1 MIKKIFFLSIFIFN
15 ITFSQT
21 DTLLILSEV
30 MFSPTSGNNEFIE
43 IYNLSST
50 QSVDLSAYKIKYYSS
65 TADQIVDAGFGTTL
79 LPNSYAIIFENDY
92 DIPTGIYNGLVPANA
107 LILKI
112 TDNSF
117 GSSGMANTTSRPLW
131 ILNAI
136 DDSVDYYFY
145 SANNSTAISDEKK
158 ILNHDSLQTNWA
170 NSLVTNGTPGFT
182 NSVTPTNYDLDLYS
196 LSFSPANPI
205 AGDDVTINVKVRN
218 NGFLTANN
226 YSIEIFNDL
235 NADSIGDISERI
247 FTQNYFNLIPADSI
261 SASTILSAL
270 SAGTYQIIAKVNF
283 AEDQFLN
290 NNSLIDQFTVLQPGN
305 NFNDIVINEIMYAPS
320 SGEPEW
326 IELYNRTNEEINL
339 KNWKL
344 SDAATTITITN
355 EDKIVNPNSFIV
367 ATKDSTILNYYNV
380 QSEIIEANVPSLN
393 NTGDAI
399 VIKDI
404 NSSVIDSVSYLPSWG
419 GNINGKSLERIS
431 VDSLSNHPMNWGTSI
446 SINKATPGTP
456 NSLTPKD
463 NDLAISSFKSL
474 TDFGIVGEE
483 IQFEVVAK
491 NIGLNPSTNFVI
503 NLYRDAN
510 QDSIIQQSEL
520 ISSQSGNSINQ
531 NDSSAFNFITNNFVS
546 GKNIFIAFVEISVDD
561 DTTNNKVFA
570 NVNGVF
576 INEERN
582 DIVINEIMYAPDSPQ
597 PEWIEIFNRSNK
609 TIDLKNYQIADG
621 GDTVK
626 VINQTKVLNPNEFF
640 VIAKDS
646 TILNYFNISS
656 DFAIATFPSLN
667 NSEDKIVLLD
677 SLNRVIDSLHYYS
690 RWGGTNGK
698 SLERIDVNISSI
710 DSSNW
715 KTSSSIFHATPG
727 TYNSVTQKDYDIK
740 VQNILFA
747 PKYPLNGNNVNISTL
762 IKNIGKSL
770 AQFSINLYEDT
781 NLDSLPDLLIETIS
795 NQNLAVND
803 SSTYQFNYQIQNL
816 QSKKGFFI
824 KAVFNQD
831 QDTTNNFYYNT
842 IEPGFPNQTI
852 VINEIMFAP
861 FGGEP
866 EWIEL
871 YNNSDVEINLK
882 DWAIWDVVTTPVKA
896 TIKND
901 FVILAKSFAVL
912 TKDSSITNYHR
923 LISSPILEISL
934 PSFNND
940 EDGVVLKDN
949 RGITIDSVLYL
960 NQWGGTNGF
969 SIERISTTGLSN
981 NQLNWAS
988 SLDIEQSTPGRINS
1002 ITPKEFDLSVNN
1014 ILFTPRFPTN
1024 GDNVSITAKIKN
1036 NGHQLAQSFITEF
1049 YIDTDSNN
1057 VVDLLLSSVS
1067 SSNLNSGDSI
1077 LVTATSQIQN
1087 LQKEILT
1094 AVRVVYVSDE
1104 DTLNNY
1110 YEKYIQPGFAENIV
1124 KINEV
1129 MYNPS
1134 DNKPEWVEFVN
1145 ASSDSIN
1152 IKDWFV
1158 SDVLTTPTKN
1168 IITGEAVYINPNELF
1183 IVARDTSFSS
1193 AYPNVISK
1201 IFFANFGSLGN
1212 TSDGIVIYDFRN
1224 GIIDSLFYRSSWGGN
1239 KGYSLERISL
1249 NEQTN
1254 DSTNWV
1260 TSLDVNGSTPG
1271 RINSINS
1278 VPSYERNDLVI
1289 NEIMY
1294 DPETNN
1300 SEYIEFYN
1308 LSSDSVN
1315 IGGWSIE
1322 DENGNS
1328 YNLSETS
1335 FIVAPKEYFIL
1346 IADSSAITEYNLFD
1360 YTNKNI
1366 IGESSLGLLNTG
1378 ELILLKD
1385 VRGNVIDSIFYVDD
1399 WNNRNIASTQNKSL
1413 ERINPNLNGNDPLNW
1428 STCVNSI
1435 GGTPGNQNSIFAE
1448 NLNGEKNISVNPNP
1462 FSPDNDGFE
1471 DFTIINYNLTQT
1483 ISQVRIKIFD
1493 SKGRSVRTLLN
1504 NQASGQNGSVIF
1516 DGLDEEGKALRI
1528 GIYIIFLE
1536 ALNDNSGV
1544 VETLKTV
1551 VVVARKL

>member
-1 MIKKIFFLSIFIFN
+1 
-15 ITFSQT
+15 
-21 DTLLILSEV
+21 
-30 MFSPTSGNNEFIE
+30 MFSPASGNNEFIE
-43 IYNLSST
+43 IYNLSNT
-50 QSVDLSAYKIKYYSS
+50 QSVDLSSYKIKYYTS
-65 TADQIVDAGFGTTL
+65 TADQIIDAGFGTTL
-79 LPNSYAIIFENDY
+79 APNSYAIIFENDY

-131 ILNAI
+131 LLNAAN
-136 DDSVDYYFY
+136 DSVDYYFY
-145 SANNSTAISDEKK
+145 SANNSSTFSDEKI
-158 ILNHDSLQTNWA
+158 ILNRDTLQTNWA

-182 NSVTPTNYDLDLYS
+182 NSVTPTNYDLGLYS
-196 LSFSPANPI
+196 LTFSPSNPI
-205 AGDDVTINVKVRN
+205 ASNDVTINVKVKN
-218 NGFLTANN
+218 NGILVASN
-226 YSIEIFNDL
+226 YSLEIFNDL

-247 FTQNYFNLIPADSI
+247 FTQNYSNLLPADSI
-261 SASTILSAL
+261 SASTILSSL
-270 SAGTYQIIAKVNF
+270 SAGTYQIIAKINF

-305 NFNDIVINEIMYAPS
+305 SFNDIVINEIMYAPS

-326 IELYNRTNEEINL
+326 IELYNRTNEDINL

-344 SDAATTITITN
+344 SDAATTIIITN
-355 EDKIVNPNSFIV
+355 EDKFVNPNSFIV
-367 ATKDSTILNYYNV
+367 VTKDSTILNYYNV

-399 VIKDI
+399 VVRDV
-404 NSSVIDSVSYLPSWG
+404 NSSKIDSVSYLPAWG
-419 GNINGKSLERIS
+419 GNSGGKSLERIS
-431 VDSLSNHPMNWGTSI
+431 VDQLSNDPANWSSSI
-446 SINKATPGTP
+446 SLNKATPGTT
-456 NSLTPKD
+456 NSITPKD
-463 NDLAISSFKSL
+463 NDLTISSFKSL
-474 TDFGIVGEE
+474 TEFGIVGEE

-510 QDSIIQQSEL
+510 QDSVIQQSEL

-561 DTTNNKVFA
+561 DSTNNKVFA

-609 TIDLKNYQIADG
+609 TIDLKNYQLADA

-626 VINQTKVLNPNEFF
+626 VINQSKILNSNEFF

-646 TILNYFNISS
+646 TIFNYFNINSG
-656 DFAIATFPSLN
+656 FVIAAFPSLN

-715 KTSSSIFHATPG
+715 KTSLNIFNATPG
-727 TYNSVTQKDYDIK
+727 TYNSVTRKDYDIQ
-740 VQNILFA
+740 VEDILFT
-747 PKYPLNGNNVNISTL
+747 PEFPLVGDNVNVAAFV
-762 IKNIGKSL
+762 KNIGKNSV
-770 AQFSINLYEDT
+770 QFSINLYEDT

-852 VINEIMFAP
+852 VVNEIMFAP

-866 EWIEL
+866 EWIEI
-871 YNNSDVEINLK
+871 YNNSEVEINLK
-882 DWAIWDVVTTPVKA
+882 DWTIWDVITTPVKA
-896 TIKND
+896 IIKND
-901 FVILAKSFAVL
+901 FYISAKSFAVL

-923 LISSPILEISL
+923 LISSPLLEISL

-960 NQWGGTNGF
+960 NQWGVTNGY
-969 SIERISTTGLSN
+969 SLERISASNSSN
-981 NQLNWAS
+981 NQTNWAS

-1014 ILFTPRFPTN
+1014 ILFAPRFPTN

-1036 NGHQLAQSFITEF
+1036 NGNQSAQSFITEF

-1057 VVDLLLSSVS
+1057 VVDLLLNSVS
-1067 SSNLNSGDSI
+1067 SSNLISDDSVI
-1077 LVTATSQIQN
+1077 VTATSQIQN

-1094 AVRVVYVSDE
+1094 AVRVVYLSDE

-1110 YEKYIQPGFAENIV
+1110 FEKSIQPGFAENIV

-1129 MYNPS
+1129 MYNT
-1134 DNKPEWVEFVN
+1134 NEGKPEWIEFIN
-1145 ASSDSIN
+1145 TTSDSIN
-1152 IKDWFV
+1152 IKNWFV
-1158 SDVLTTPTKN
+1158 SDVLTTPTKSF
-1168 IITGEAVYINPNELF
+1168 IAIDDVYINPNEVF
-1183 IVARDTSFSS
+1183 IVTKDTSFNS
-1193 AYPNVISK
+1193 AYPNVTAK
-1201 IFFANFGSLGN
+1201 VFYTNFGSLGN

-1224 GIIDSLFYRSSWGGN
+1224 GIIDSLFYRSSWGGK

-1249 NEQTN
+1249 NELTN

-1294 DPETNN
+1294 DPEINN

-1315 IGGWSIE
+1315 IGGWIIE
-1322 DENGNS
+1322 DENGNN
-1328 YNLSETS
+1328 YKLTETS
-1335 FIVAPKEYFIL
+1335 FVIPPQQYFIL
-1346 IADSSAITEYNLFD
+1346 IADSSALSIYNLFD
-1360 YTNKNI
+1360 YENKNI
-1366 IGESSLGLLNTG
+1366 IGESSLGLVNTG

-1385 VRGNVIDSIFYVDD
+1385 VRGNVIDSVFYVDD

-1428 STCVNSI
+1428 STCVNSM

-1448 NLNGEKNISVNPNP
+1448 NLNEEKNISVNPNP
-1462 FSPDNDGFE
+1462 FSPDNDSFE
-1471 DFTIINYNLTQT
+1471 DFTIINYNLTQAT
-1483 ISQVRIKIFD
+1483 AQVRIKIFD
-1493 SKGRSVRTLLN
+1493 SKGRLVRTLLN
-1504 NQASGQNGSVIF
+1504 NQASGQSGSVIF
-1516 DGLDEEGKALRI
+1516 DGLDDDNKALRI